1 MYPPSTGQI
10 KILMEDNILIF
21 IQEENPPKLIEI

>member
-10 KILMEDNILIF
+10 LMESNILIF
-21 IQEENPPKLIEI
+21 IQEEILPKLIEI